1 MTALSLWARRPPLLV
16 VTPNTCI
23 DVTTWLATLTP
34 GTVSRSTRTSSTA
47 GGKGVNVCRTL
58 RVLGRSPRLL
68 GLSPAE
74 DSRLASFLTAEGTE
88 FVAIPHRGQGRIAM
102 IFLEDGGRVTVVNGR
117 GPEPEQWDPASFL
130 PRVRAELAT
139 APAVACSG
147 SLPPGLPDSAYA
159 EVVTAA
165 HEQGI
170 EAFVD
175 AAPAVLAATLAS
187 GPDLVS
193 PNVGE
198 AEALLYGRADEH
210 VEESGDDLA
219 ERCVEAS
226 RELHTRGARRAV
238 VTAGSHGAAL
248 TTSAG
253 SWWIG
258 AARVP
263 VLNPIGAGDSFLA
276 GTSDAILG
284 GADDVEAVRHG
295 MAVAAAA
302 VQHETGGM
310 LDAALVAPALALL
323 PPGVPA

>member
-1 MTALSLWARRPPLLV
+1 MLV

-34 GTVSRSTRTSSTA
+34 GTVSRSTRTVSTA
-47 GGKGVNVCRTL
+47 GGKGVNVCRTM

-68 GLSPAE
+68 GLAPAE
-74 DSRLASFLTAEGTE
+74 DHRLEQLLEAEGTD
-88 FVAIPHRGQGRIAM
+88 FVPVPHRGQGRIAM

-117 GPEPEQWDPASFL
+117 GPEPQDWDTESLL
-130 PRVRAELAT
+130 PRVRAELAQ

-147 SLPPGLPDSAYA
+147 SLPPGLPDTFYA
-159 EVVTAA
+159 DVVTAA
-165 HEQGI
+165 HESGV

-175 AAPAVLAATLAS
+175 AAPAVLAATLPS

-198 AEALLYGRADEH
+198 AEALLYGRTDEH
-210 VEESGDDLA
+210 VEESGDDLP
-219 ERCVEAS
+219 ERCLEAS
-226 RELHTRGARRAV
+226 RTLHGRGARRAV

-248 TTSAG
+248 TTASG

-263 VLNPIGAGDSFLA
+263 VVNPIGAGDSFLA
-276 GTSDAILG
+276 GCCDAILG
-284 GADDVEAVRHG
+284 GAADVEAVRHG

-302 VQHETGGM
+302 VQHERGGM

-323 PPGVPA
+323 PAGVPA